1 MIAVANV
8 FGIKALKTLELM
20 KIMYDCGHITLEK
33 VKEIVAY
40 WRYWKD
46 KPKNMEQD
54 YEEIF
59 GELLP

>member
-1 MIAVANV
+1 M
-8 FGIKALKTLELM
+8 
-20 KIMYDCGHITLEK
+20 CGHITLEK